1 MIMPRS
7 KENTYLLVDMSSL
20 RFSRSSDLRSIDAKF
35 LDNTPFLSI
44 EVEPTNSNNESVFL
58 LLEEALRT
66 TIKVDSV
73 DTSIALYNPISFQVA
88 IKPTPETIV
97 YSAGEPIAIKPSGSL
112 VTGDDKRI
120 VLDGEILFRVNPT
133 YQDILSNILQVN

>member
-1 MIMPRS
+1 MPRS

-97 YSAGEPIAIKPSGSL
+97 YSTGEPIAIKPSGSL

-120 VLDGEILFRVNPT
+120 VLNGEILFRVNPT